1 VAETVS
7 ISNPKSQEAAADLIT
22 LQQDPLMI
30 KLKEHS
36 DKLKRITTLK
46 VRVANLT
53 VRVHF
58 KKQLQGRSDVVS
70 ITTKEKEKEREK
82 SIKIVTRLEKK
93 LAREEESLAKLV
105 FEAAASNQAVQDLVA
120 EEGDSWKGKQRPSW
134 PGWRLR
140 LKPRRG

>member
-1 VAETVS
+1 MS
-7 ISNPKSQEAAADLIT
+7 SDSNFQ
-22 LQQDPLMI
+22 
-30 KLKEHS
+30 
-36 DKLKRITTLK
+36 

-58 KKQLQGRSDVVS
+58 KKQLQVRSDVVS

-82 SIKIVTRLEKK
+82 SLKIVARLEKK
-93 LAREEESLAKLV
+93 LAREKESLTKLV
-105 FEAAASNQAVQDLVA
+105 LEAAASNQAVQDLVA

-140 LKPRRG
+140 LKPRWMTLWLRP